1 MGGAFATQALGPELR
16 SQTHSVSD
24 SSPSVPTG
32 RWKMDA
38 GESSDARE
46 LASLGC
52 TAAKR
57 PGLKQGQRQG
67 PAPKVDL

>member
-1 MGGAFATQALGPELR
+1 MGGTFATQALGPELR

-24 SSPSVPTG
+24 YNPSVPTG
-32 RWKMDA
+32 RWKMNA

-46 LASLGC
+46 LASLGF

-57 PGLKQGQRQG
+57 AGLKQGQRQG